1 MWNNLYLY
9 IVLAL
14 IVAAIIASFQY
25 LYKNKG
31 KSLNK
36 YILFLLRFLAVFLLL
51 LLLINPKI
59 KKEEL
64 QVVKPNLIV
73 LVDNTKSISK
83 LKQDKIIANLASGLQ
98 KNKVL
103 QKKFELVIYPFSD
116 DILPKDTLDFKRNT
130 TNIYKALKSVD
141 KIYKKSVAPIILI
154 TDGNQTQG
162 NDYVSINLNQKVYPL
177 IVGDTTVYEDISISQ
192 FNVNKYAYLKNK
204 FPVEVFVNYKG
215 THNITSKL
223 KVTEGSTTIFSKNII
238 LDRNITSEKIDFFIN
253 ANKVGVH
260 HYKISLSPI
269 NNEKNKLN
277 NRKNFTVEVINEQSN
292 IAIISDIIHPDIA
305 MFKRAIESNKQRK
318 VTILKADKL
327 TNINDYQL
335 FILYQPTVKFI
346 AAFKKINKLNKN
358 FLIIT
363 GKQTDW
369 KFLNNSQNY
378 FNKKVI
384 NNSEDYLAIFNPSYT
399 TFLTKDLGFNNFQP
413 LTDYFGKVTFSV
425 PYQSILF
432 QQIRNSSTQEPLL
445 ATFEQNNRRGAV
457 LFGENSWR
465 WRMSSKIEANS
476 FQPFDGFM
484 NKLVQYLASNKK
496 ANFLEV
502 SNKSYYYQNETIQI
516 NAKPYDA
523 NYTFNPNAKLWIT
536 VINNG
541 TKKRLKYPFALQNN
555 NYSVAISDL
564 EQGNYSFIVFNEL
577 NKNSSNGNFSVLD
590 YNIEEQFVNANKSK
604 LEKLGSNSGTKAYY
618 PQTIETLI
626 TNLNTNKSY
635 VSIQKSKE
643 IVTPLIDWKWIM
655 GAIILLL
662 SIEWFIRK
670 YKGYI

>member
-1 MWNNLYLY
+1 MSNSLYLY

-14 IVAAIIASFQY
+14 IVSIVIASFQY
-25 LYKNKG
+25 LYKNKD

-36 YILFLLRFLAVFLLL
+36 SILFIVRFLAIFLLL

-64 QVVKPNLIV
+64 QVIKPNLIV
-73 LVDNTKSISK
+73 LIDNTKSISK
-83 LKQDKIIANLASGLQ
+83 LNKNKVVVSIVDDLQ
-98 KNKVL
+98 KNTIL
-103 QKKFELVIYPFSD
+103 QDKFELAVFPFTNDVLS
-116 DILPKDTLDFKRNT
+116 KDTLNFKSNV
-130 TNIYKALKSVD
+130 TNIYNSLKSIA
-141 KIYKKSVAPIILI
+141 KIYKKNVAPIILI

-162 NDYVSINLNQKVYPL
+162 NDYTSINLNQKIYPL
-177 IVGDTTVYEDISISQ
+177 IVGDTTVYEDVKISQ
-192 FNVNKYAYLKNK
+192 FNVNKYVYLKNK
-204 FPVEVFVNYKG
+204 FPIEIFVNYIGKRDVV
-215 THNITSKL
+215 TKL
-223 KVTEGSTTIFSKNII
+223 KVTEGKTTIFSKSISFDKNK
-238 LDRNITSEKIDFFIN
+238 TSKKIEFFIK

-260 HYKISLSPI
+260 NYRISLAPI

-277 NRKNFTVEVINEQSN
+277 NRKNFTVEVINEQSK
-292 IAIISDIIHPDIA
+292 IAIISDIKHPDIA

-318 VTILKADKL
+318 VTILKPDELK
-327 TNINDYQL
+327 NINDYQL
-335 FILYQPTVKFI
+335 VILYQPTVKFKNS
-346 AAFKKINKLNKN
+346 FEQLNKLKKN

-363 GKQTDW
+363 GKQTNW
-369 KFLNNSQNY
+369 NFLNNTQNY
-378 FNKKVI
+378 FTKKAI
-384 NNSEDYLAIFNPSYT
+384 HKTEDYLAVFNPSYN
-399 TFLTKDLGFNNFQP
+399 TFLTEDLGFENFQP

-432 QQIRNSSTQEPLL
+432 QQIGSASTQDPLL

-465 WRMSSKIEANS
+465 WRMSSKIEENS
-476 FQPFDGFM
+476 FQPFDDFI

-496 ANFLEV
+496 ASFLEV

-516 NAKPYDA
+516 NVKSYDA

-536 VINNG
+536 LVNTQ
-541 TKKRLKYPFALQNN
+541 TKKQLKYPFALQNN

-564 EQGNYSFIVFNEL
+564 EQGNYSFTVFNKL
-577 NKNSSNGNFSVLD
+577 NKSTSNGNFTILD
-590 YNIEEQFVNANKSK
+590 YNIEEQFVNANKNK
-604 LEKLGSNSGTKAYY
+604 LVELALNSGTEVYY

-626 TNLNTNKSY
+626 TNLSNNKVY

-643 IVTPLIDWKWIM
+643 TITPLIDWKWIM
-655 GAIILLL
+655 GAILLL
-662 SIEWFIRK
+662 LTVEWFIRK

>member
-25 LYKNKG
+25 LYKNKD

-36 YILFLLRFLAVFLLL
+36 YILFTLRFSAVFLLL

-116 DILPKDTLDFKRNT
+116 DILPKDTLDFKRNS
-130 TNIYKALKSVD
+130 TNIYKALKSVN
-141 KIYKKSVAPIILI
+141 KIYKKSVAPIVLI

-162 NDYVSINLNQKVYPL
+162 NDYASINLNQKVYPL
-177 IVGDTTVYEDISISQ
+177 IVGDTTVYEDIRISQ

-204 FPVEVFVNYKG
+204 FPIEIFVNYKG

-238 LDRNITSEKIDFFIN
+238 LDKNITSEKIDFFIN
-253 ANKVGVH
+253 ANKVGTH

-277 NRKNFTVEVINEQSN
+277 NRKDFTIEVINEQSK
-292 IAIISDIIHPDIA
+292 IAIISDIMHPDIA

-318 VTILKADKL
+318 VSILKTSKL
-327 TNINDYQL
+327 TNVNDYQL

-346 AAFKKINKLNKN
+346 AAFKKMNELNKN
-358 FLIIT
+358 FLIVT

-369 KFLNNSQNY
+369 NFLNNSQNY

-399 TFLTKDLGFNNFQP
+399 TFLTENLGFDNFQP

-432 QQIRNSSTQEPLL
+432 QQIGNSSTQESLL

-502 SNKSYYYQNETIQI
+502 SNKSYYYKNETIQI
-516 NAKPYDA
+516 KAKPYDA

-536 VINNG
+536 VINNE

-564 EQGNYSFIVFNEL
+564 EQGNYSFTVFNEL
-577 NKNSSNGNFSVLD
+577 NKSSSNGKFSILD

-604 LEKLGSNSGTKAYY
+604 LEKIASNSGTKVYY

-626 TNLNTNKSY
+626 TNLSTNKSY